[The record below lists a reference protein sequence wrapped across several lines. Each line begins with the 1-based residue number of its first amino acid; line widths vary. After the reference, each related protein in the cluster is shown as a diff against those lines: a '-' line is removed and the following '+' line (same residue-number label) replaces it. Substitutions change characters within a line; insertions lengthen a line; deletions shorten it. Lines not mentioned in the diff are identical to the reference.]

1 MVPNKK
7 CFSRVFE
14 YRLNK
19 SFECILKDKEG
30 LAANKCHDKI
40 IVLSMLENFND
51 VQHLG
56 ASESEKTTIYF
67 NLTKPGDLKE
77 LKVGFECCS

>member
-1 MVPNKK
+1 MVLNKK
-7 CFSRVFE
+7 YFSRVFE

-56 ASESEKTTIYF
+56 ASESEKNDYIFQF
-67 NLTKPGDLKE
+67 NQAR
-77 LKVGFECCS
+77 GFERA